1 MIPVPGRV
9 LPPDAGFRAPA
20 RPRSRQEL
28 PPHEV
33 DPDASVVVTAG
44 GPTIEAARS
53 VAWYSV
59 GGALRRVTSGA
70 VLAVEPGDVAHGLQQ
85 VDLVLRR

>member
-1 MIPVPGRV
+1 M
-9 LPPDAGFRAPA
+9 
-20 RPRSRQEL
+20 
-28 PPHEV
+28 
-33 DPDASVVVTAG
+33 VVTAG